1 MRRERLRE
9 PVRVLEACGRRLVDH
24 GHDVDPRAPEGFE
37 GDETLS
43 RMRVGGNAD
52 DGLEPAPDGLGGGAD
67 GFRDVR
73 EEPGDDVDERNREAA
88 EFDLGVLVDV
98 RARQQALEGAQVRSA
113 LEGQARGLET
123 VDRTGIRQSDDRRD
137 VLTGVRVPIWEREKR
152 IVAAVGDGDGCAR
165 GSKVDSE
172 SHEAE
177 STSSFGVD
185 GGISQRRV
193 AFCFGPF

>member
-1 MRRERLRE
+1 
-9 PVRVLEACGRRLVDH
+9 
-24 GHDVDPRAPEGFE
+24 
-37 GDETLS
+37 
-43 RMRVGGNAD
+43 MRVGGNAD
-52 DGLEPAPDGLGGGAD
+52 HGLELAPGGLDGGAD
-67 GFRDVR
+67 GFCDVR

-88 EFDLGVLVDV
+88 EFDLGVLIDV
-98 RARQQALEGAQVRSA
+98 GAREQALEGAQVRSA
-113 LEGQARGLET
+113 LEGQARGLKT
-123 VDRTGIRQSDDRRD
+123 VDRTGICQRDDRRN

-193 AFCFGPF
+193 AFSPTPSFDIMCIIGSKLKRG